1 MYGDNSNVILNKV
14 ERISSDWLDI
24 NTRYQGFKMPAL
36 IVQAPM
42 STLPEQKKSL
52 KFSEKRKK
60 LAEQKKTK
68 KAKKQN
74 LKGISPSR
82 EQLTSLFEH
91 YQNGRFEDAEKLA
104 VSIINEFPT
113 YQFGWKVLGLVLK
126 QTGRV
131 SESLVPSQKSV
142 QLAPQDAE
150 AHFNLG
156 ITLQELGRSGEAE
169 ASYKKAI
176 VLEPDADAHC
186 NLGIV
191 LQAQGR
197 LDEAEASYTKAI
209 ALKSDFA
216 LAHSNLGNTL
226 NELGRLDEAEASYTQ
241 AIALK
246 PNLVEAH
253 YNLGN
258 TLNELDRFD
267 EAEACYTQAITLKP
281 DFAEAHYN
289 IGTTLK
295 ELCRLEEA
303 EASLRQ
309 AIALKPD
316 YADAHYNLGNT
327 LNELDRLDEAEACY
341 TQAIALKPD
350 FAEAHYNIGTTL
362 KELCRVEEA
371 EASLRQAIALKPDY
385 ADAYDHLG
393 SILQVKEKFEDA
405 EVCYIKCMSLE
416 PNKTN
421 PLTLSRGSIL
431 FRQGLFEQALNI
443 FDKYD
448 NVRSKAN
455 ALESLYALGRV
466 DDIYERIE
474 ARGNV
479 DDGNIRVAAIAAFL
493 SKREKKD
500 TAHKFCNN
508 PVDFIHL
515 ANLSSHIKDSKK
527 FITSV
532 IDELR
537 PIKTKW
543 ELNTTQN
550 GFQANIDVF
559 KNPLKKMSVLKSII
573 MDELDTYYSKFK
585 NETCTYIKQ
594 WPSKKNI
601 TGWHV
606 ILKQQGHQTAH
617 IHPSGWLSGVIYLMT
632 VPSLGKNE
640 GAIEFSL
647 DSPLYHDVD
656 SSKKIYQPKLGDIVF
671 FPSSLHHRTLPFST
685 DMDRICISF
694 DLIPASGRH

>member
-1 MYGDNSNVILNKV
+1 MKLTVDQSLN
-14 ERISSDWLDI
+14 
-24 NTRYQGFKMPAL
+24 
-36 IVQAPM
+36 
-42 STLPEQKKSL
+42 
-52 KFSEKRKK
+52 
-60 LAEQKKTK
+60 
-68 KAKKQN
+68 
-74 LKGISPSR
+74 PSQ
-82 EQLTSLFEH
+82 EQLISLFEH

-131 SESLVPSQKSV
+131 SESLVASQKSV

-169 ASYKKAI
+169 ASYKQAI

-197 LDEAEASYTKAI
+197 LDEAEASYTQAI

-246 PNLVEAH
+246 PDYADTH

-267 EAEACYTQAITLKP
+267 EAEACYTQAIT
-281 DFAEAHYN
+281 
-289 IGTTLK
+289 
-295 ELCRLEEA
+295 
-303 EASLRQ
+303 
-309 AIALKPD
+309 
-316 YADAHYNLGNT
+316 
-327 LNELDRLDEAEACY
+327 
-341 TQAIALKPD
+341 LKPD

-448 NVRSKAN
+448 DVRSKVN

-647 DSPLYHDVD
+647 DSPFYHDVN